1 MAWLTM
7 RFGWEARDRLRFK
20 VHFTFVLRILFF
32 KLILMM
38 VVGGGRAIL
47 GNLHG
52 TKITALV
59 LR

>member
-1 MAWLTM
+1 M

-20 VHFTFVLRILFF
+20 VNFTFVLRILFF